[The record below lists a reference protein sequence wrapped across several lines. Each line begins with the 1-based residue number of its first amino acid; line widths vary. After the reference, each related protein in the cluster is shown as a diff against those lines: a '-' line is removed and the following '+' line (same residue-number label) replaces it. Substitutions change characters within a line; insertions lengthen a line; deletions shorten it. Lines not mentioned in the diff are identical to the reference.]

1 MNKVLQPFLH
11 RFVLIFFDNIL
22 VYSRSWVEHLQH
34 VRLMLTT
41 LHEHQLFMKR
51 TKCAFGRTEVSYL
64 DHVISDAGVAM
75 E

>member
-41 LHEHQLFMKR
+41 LHEHRLFMKR
-51 TKCAFGRTEVSYL
+51 TKCAFDRTEVSYL
-64 DHVISDAGVAM
+64 DHVISDAGVAI